1 MKRPLEL
8 VELARRLH
16 AASAAGDW
24 SALEAVDR
32 DVAAAL
38 PSDVTQGLG
47 NANERSAWASLRQ
60 AHRRA
65 HERCGREAVLLG
77 ERLAA
82 LRTNKEGWLAYAV
95 QERRDGS
102 AS

>member
-8 VELARRLH
+8 VALAQRLR

-24 SALEAVDR
+24 AALELVDR

-38 PSDVTQGLG
+38 PSAAKQGLG
-47 NANERSAWASLRQ
+47 SANERSAWASLRQ
-60 AHRRA
+60 AHRSA
-65 HERCGREAVLLG
+65 HERCGREAALLG

-95 QERRDGS
+95 QERGAGS